1 MSLTNH
7 EAGDAVGE
15 GKEGEVAWGCPAP
28 GIPAPA
34 ERPHPPSP
42 TPWPPPAGQPPR
54 HPGRPAF
61 SARMPCW
68 ALPPPPGTRPSSTP
82 ASKSSPPF
90 RTHSNATSHERQKGP
105 HHPARHP
112 LHRLCAPGL
121 RTVSAAYYPLLSL
134 KNREVPTLGTHS
146 PHAFSSGLGRF
157 AHSAAPRGAATVMSS
172 PHGTGT
178 RGWVTCSRP
187 HN

>member
-1 MSLTNH
+1 MPWEKERKGRLH
-7 EAGDAVGE
+7 GDA
-15 GKEGEVAWGCPAP
+15 
-28 GIPAPA
+28 
-34 ERPHPPSP
+34 PPRGSQP
-42 TPWPPPAGQPPR
+42 RLRDHTPPPRPRGRPQLDSRPR

-146 PHAFSSGLGRF
+146 PHAFSSGLGRL